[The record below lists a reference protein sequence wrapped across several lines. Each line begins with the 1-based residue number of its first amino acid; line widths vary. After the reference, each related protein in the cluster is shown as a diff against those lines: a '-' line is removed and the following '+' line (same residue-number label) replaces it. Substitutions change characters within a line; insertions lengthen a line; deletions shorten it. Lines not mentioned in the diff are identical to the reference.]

1 MRLTWFFTVFSARNR
16 CAAISPLVCPPAI
29 SDMTSSSRAERR
41 ACPLTATASPL
52 SPGTCPWPMTPPV
65 KPTSRPRWRADRGTA
80 LFRNCVKTCSYRYR
94 YTKTQLLKPVLTDL
108 RPGQQAGWYGL
119 VGLQR
124 VEERERLR
132 PVPQHG
138 VARGRDVVSVG
149 DRHRAGLRAT
159 QRERRLEQVVQVGAL
174 VDGDR
179 TRRRR
184 GERQCGERVQVHA
197 RACRLGEQRLEK
209 RPLVLNTLQV

>member
-1 MRLTWFFTVFSARNR
+1 MRGDLTIGVSARDQRHDLKLTGRKKCVSVDCYCLTVESGNLSV
-16 CAAISPLVCPPAI
+16 AHDTSGQADLAPA
-29 SDMTSSSRAERR
+29 
-41 ACPLTATASPL
+41 
-52 SPGTCPWPMTPPV
+52 
-65 KPTSRPRWRADRGTA
+65 RWRADRGTA